1 MTIFVGVSKKCRQN
15 EPENKKN
22 RTEEGVFGEKKR
34 FMGRTVVDRNLG
46 VDMRI
51 DMHMFSPMTVGE
63 TAEDDL
69 NKHYTVENEN
79 LHFYLL
85 YIFLS

>member
-1 MTIFVGVSKKCRQN
+1 M
-15 EPENKKN
+15 
-22 RTEEGVFGEKKR
+22 
-34 FMGRTVVDRNLG
+34 VDRNLG

-51 DMHMFSPMTVGE
+51 DTEMTVGE

>member
-1 MTIFVGVSKKCRQN
+1 MGKRNVSWRW
-15 EPENKKN
+15 
-22 RTEEGVFGEKKR
+22 
-34 FMGRTVVDRNLG
+34 TVVDRNLG

-51 DMHMFSPMTVGE
+51 DTEMTVGE

>member
-1 MTIFVGVSKKCRQN
+1 MVDRNVGVSMHID
-15 EPENKKN
+15 
-22 RTEEGVFGEKKR
+22 TE
-34 FMGRTVVDRNLG
+34 
-46 VDMRI
+46 
-51 DMHMFSPMTVGE
+51 MTVGE